1 MAVVLFA
8 KTCFQPASQLVILAN
23 NKAET
28 LETTIRDTRQRY
40 DNKNNTTTRCE
51 EQRNCF
57 ILNIFEE
64 AFKRSLSSC
73 LGHRPGL
80 LGQVSLTAPQTA
92 KIAEIVQFWQSG
104 VKWLN
109 LGRCQEHLTEQ
120 PLSVPQA

>member
-8 KTCFQPASQLVILAN
+8 KTCCQPASQLVILAN

-73 LGHRPGL
+73 LGHRQGL
-80 LGQVSLTAPQTA
+80 LGQVFLTAPQIEPFDPRLP
-92 KIAEIVQFWQSG
+92 KLHNFCNFGS
-104 VKWLN
+104 
-109 LGRCQEHLTEQ
+109 LGRCQGHLTEQ